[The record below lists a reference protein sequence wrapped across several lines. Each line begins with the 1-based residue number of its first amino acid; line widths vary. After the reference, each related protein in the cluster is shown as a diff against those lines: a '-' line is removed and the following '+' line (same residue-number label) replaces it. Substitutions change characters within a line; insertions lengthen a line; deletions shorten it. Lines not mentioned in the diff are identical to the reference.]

1 MQTKIQEKFFVSE
14 KKVSELVMLNCLYY
28 FSWAVSMLTKRLQI
42 LRSTK
47 RDYSQLNCFQSGQ

>member
-1 MQTKIQEKFFVSE
+1 MQRKIQEKFFVSE

-28 FSWAVSMLTKRLQI
+28 FSWAVCMLTKRLQI